1 MMKLSQSEKMRLER
15 RLKGAMDA
23 ATAGVGVIVKIGRK
37 LMSANV
43 RRTEE
48 ESITPIAEKHLQ
60 GVSYRIVSLILS
72 AARLV
77 ANMIVS
83 GLSIHIYFALPSHF

>member
-1 MMKLSQSEKMRLER
+1 MMKLSQSEKMRSER

-23 ATAGVGVIVKIGRK
+23 ATAGVGVIVKMGRK

-48 ESITPIAEKHLQ
+48 ESITPIVEKAPAGSILQ
-60 GVSYRIVSLILS
+60 NCVIDFVCCKAGMPI
-72 AARLV
+72 
-77 ANMIVS
+77 
-83 GLSIHIYFALPSHF
+83 

>member
-1 MMKLSQSEKMRLER
+1 MRLER

-23 ATAGVGVIVKIGRK
+23 ASAGVGVIIMMGRK

-48 ESITPIAEKHLQ
+48 ESITPIVEKHLQ
-60 GVSYRIVSLILS
+60 GVSYRIVKCYSLILS

-77 ANMIVS
+77 C
-83 GLSIHIYFALPSHF
+83 